1 MILRPRHVRMRL
13 TLWYVAVL
21 GGVLALYV
29 AGTSAF
35 LLLHLRHQLDATLAD
50 QVEQL
55 EPQLSFASDGSL
67 RITPIVR
74 DEPADSD
81 HGARQYIDIRSLN
94 GSVLYRT
101 ELLGGAIEPQEGKD
115 GYSQRSAQLKDGT
128 RVRLASRR
136 HTMGDRTVLIR
147 LALSEEPLWHSFREM
162 LSVML
167 LGVPMALAWPGW
179 GDMLWRGGF

>member
-35 LLLHLRHQLDATLAD
+35 LLLHLRHQLDTALAD
-50 QVEQL
+50 QMEQL
-55 EPQLSFASDGSL
+55 EPQLSFAPDGSF

-81 HGARQYIDIRSLN
+81 HGARTLVD
-94 GSVLYRT
+94 
-101 ELLGGAIEPQEGKD
+101 AIAVIPIHP
-115 GYSQRSAQLKDGT
+115 SAFIL
-128 RVRLASRR
+128 
-136 HTMGDRTVLIR
+136 H
-147 LALSEEPLWHSFREM
+147 P
-162 LSVML
+162 
-167 LGVPMALAWPGW
+167 
-179 GDMLWRGGF
+179 